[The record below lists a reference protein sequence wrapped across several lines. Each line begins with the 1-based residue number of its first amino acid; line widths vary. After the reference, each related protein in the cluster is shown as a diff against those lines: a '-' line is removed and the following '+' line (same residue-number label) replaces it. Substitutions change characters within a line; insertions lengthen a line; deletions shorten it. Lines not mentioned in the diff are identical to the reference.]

1 MQKKSYKKIRCIDPK
16 KNRVVWIP
24 EHAVEDNCRSYGLIR
39 QDIAKEDVIQN
50 EIREDLEFSEE
61 KKTLVLKNPEKGKKK
76 TKNT

>member
-39 QDIAKEDVIQN
+39 QDHEDGGQIPN
-50 EIREDLEFSEE
+50 EIRSDLEFSEAS
-61 KKTLVLKNPEKGKKK
+61 KTLVVKNPEKGKRKPK
-76 TKNT
+76 TT